1 MRKGE
6 IDIITL
12 GCSKNLVDAER
23 LMRQLELAGYRC
35 VHDSSMPKGEIAII
49 NTCGFIGD
57 AKEESIEMIL
67 QFAERKNKGKLRKL
81 YVMGCLSQRY
91 REELPTEIPEVD
103 KWFGKFDYMGI
114 VDECTNERLK
124 ELPTDYSLEF
134 KGKDY
139 ERTLTTPKHYAYLK
153 IAEGCN
159 RYCSYCAIP
168 LITGRFTSRKM
179 ENILDEVRWLV
190 NEGVKEFNVIAQDL
204 SSYGLDL
211 YGEHRLAQLIDEM
224 AQIEGVEWIR
234 LHYAYPTDFPYD
246 ILPVMAKHSNVCKY
260 MDIALQH
267 CSSNVLE
274 KMRRHITCEEQ
285 NALIER
291 IRKEVPGI
299 CIRTTLL
306 VGHPGETQEDFDE
319 LCEWVKK
326 MRRHITCEE
335 QNALIERIRKEVPG
349 ICIRTTLLVGHP
361 GETQEDFD
369 ELCEWVKKM
378 RFDRMGA
385 FAYSEEEGT
394 FAARHYTDDIP
405 QTEKERRVDILMTLQ
420 QSISSEILSQMVGT
434 KQRIV
439 IDREEEEYYI
449 GRTQYDSPEVDCEV
463 LIEKSKMENRTSGT
477 NELKIGEFY
486 TVNIIK
492 SEDFDLY
499 AKL

>member
-1 MRKGE
+1 MHKGE

-23 LMRQLELAGYRC
+23 LMRQLEMAGYRC
-35 VHDSSMPKGEIAII
+35 VHDSAMPKGEIAII

-103 KWFGKFDYMGI
+103 KWFGKFDYLGI
-114 VDECTNERLK
+114 VDELKGERLK
-124 ELPTDYSLEF
+124 V
-134 KGKDY
+134 KGEEY

-168 LITGRFTSRKM
+168 LITGRFTSRTM
-179 ENILDEVRWLV
+179 EDILNEVRWLV
-190 NEGVKEFNVIAQDL
+190 SEGVREFNVIAQDL

-211 YGEHRLAQLIDEM
+211 YGEHRLAQLVDEM
-224 AQIEGVEWIR
+224 AKIEGVEWIR

-246 ILPVMAKHSNVCKY
+246 ILPVMAKHPNVCKY

-267 CSSNVLE
+267 CSSNVLD

-285 NALIER
+285 NALINR
-291 IRKEVPGI
+291 IREEVPGI

-306 VGHPGETQEDFDE
+306 VGHPGETEDDFNE
-319 LCEWVKK
+319 LCEWVK
-326 MRRHITCEE
+326 
-335 QNALIERIRKEVPG
+335 Q
-349 ICIRTTLLVGHP
+349 
-361 GETQEDFD
+361 
-369 ELCEWVKKM
+369 M

-394 FAARHYTDDIP
+394 FAARHYSDDIP
-405 QTEKERRVDILMTLQ
+405 QEEKERRVDTLMALQ

-439 IDREEEEYYI
+439 IDREEQEYYV

-463 LIEKSKMENRTSGT
+463 LIDKAEK
-477 NELKIGEFY
+477 LQIGEFY
-486 TVNIIK
+486 VVNIIK

>member
-57 AKEESIEMIL
+57 AKEESIEIIL
-67 QFAERKNKGKLRKL
+67 QFAERKANGKLRKL

-114 VDECTNERLK
+114 VEEVKGERLK
-124 ELPTDYSLEF
+124 A
-134 KGKDY
+134 KGKEY
-139 ERTLTTPKHYAYLK
+139 ERMLTTPKHYAYLK

-168 LITGRFTSRKM
+168 LITGKFTSRKM
-179 ENILDEVRWLV
+179 EEILDEVRWMV
-190 NEGVKEFNVIAQDL
+190 SEGVKEFNVIAQDL
-204 SSYGLDL
+204 SSYGLDI
-211 YGEHRLAQLIDEM
+211 YGEHRLAQLIDEI

-246 ILPVMAKHSNVCKY
+246 ILPVMAKHPNVCKY

-285 NALIER
+285 NSLIER

-306 VGHPGETQEDFDE
+306 VGHPGETEEDFNE
-319 LCEWVKK
+319 LCEWVK
-326 MRRHITCEE
+326 
-335 QNALIERIRKEVPG
+335 N
-349 ICIRTTLLVGHP
+349 
-361 GETQEDFD
+361 
-369 ELCEWVKKM
+369 M

-385 FAYSEEEGT
+385 FSYSEEEGT

-405 QTEKERRVDILMTLQ
+405 QEEKERRVETLMTIQ
-420 QSISSEILSQMVGT
+420 QSISSELLRQMVGT

-439 IDREEEEYYI
+439 IDREEYEYYV

-463 LIEKSKMENRTSGT
+463 LIEKAT
-477 NELKIGEFY
+477 NEKLNIGEFY

-499 AKL
+499 ATL

>member
-1 MRKGE
+1 MRKNE

-23 LMRQLELAGYRC
+23 LMYQLELAGYRC
-35 VHDSSMPKGEIAII
+35 VHDSEHPNGEIAII

-67 QFAERKNKGKLRKL
+67 QFAERKTKGKLRKL

-91 REELPTEIPEVD
+91 KEELPTEIPEVD

-114 VDECTNERLK
+114 VEELKGERLK
-124 ELPTDYSLEF
+124 V
-134 KGKDY
+134 KGEEY
-139 ERTLTTPKHYAYLK
+139 RTLTTPKHYAYLK

-168 LITGRFTSRKM
+168 LITGRFTSRPL
-179 ENILDEVRWLV
+179 EEILEEVRWLV
-190 NEGVKEFNVIAQDL
+190 SKGVKEFNVIAQDL

-211 YGEHRLAQLIDEM
+211 YGEHRLAKLVDEM

-234 LHYAYPTDFPYD
+234 LHYTYPTDFPYD
-246 ILPVMAKHSNVCKY
+246 ILPVMARHENVCKY

-267 CSSNVLE
+267 CSDNMLK
-274 KMRRHITCEEQ
+274 KMHRHITRAEQ
-285 NALIER
+285 DAVLAR

-306 VGHPGETQEDFDE
+306 VGHPGETEEDFNE
-319 LCEWVKK
+319 LCEWVKEMK
-326 MRRHITCEE
+326 FE
-335 QNALIERIRKEVPG
+335 
-349 ICIRTTLLVGHP
+349 
-361 GETQEDFD
+361 
-369 ELCEWVKKM
+369 
-378 RFDRMGA
+378 RMGA
-385 FAYSEEEGT
+385 FAYSEEDGT
-394 FAARHYTDDIP
+394 YAAIHYKDDIP
-405 QTEKERRVDILMTLQ
+405 QEEKERRVEALMAIQ
-420 QSISSEILSQMVGT
+420 QSISSELLSQMVGT
-434 KQRIV
+434 QQRV
-439 IDREEEEYYI
+439 LIDREEEEYYV

-463 LIEKSKMENRTSGT
+463 LIEKNKK
-477 NELKIGEFY
+477 LQIGNFY

-499 AKL
+499 ASL

>member
-1 MRKGE
+1 MRKNE

-23 LMRQLELAGYRC
+23 LMYQLELAGYKC
-35 VHDSSMPKGEIAII
+35 VHDSEHPNGEIAII

-57 AKEESIEMIL
+57 AKEESIEIIL
-67 QFAERKNKGKLRKL
+67 QFAERKTKGKLRKL

-91 REELPTEIPEVD
+91 KEELPIEIPEVD

-114 VDECTNERLK
+114 VEELKGERLK
-124 ELPTDYSLEF
+124 V
-134 KGKDY
+134 KGEEY
-139 ERTLTTPKHYAYLK
+139 RTLTTPKHYAYLK

-168 LITGRFTSRKM
+168 LITGRFTSRPL
-179 ENILDEVRWLV
+179 EEILEEVRWLV
-190 NEGVKEFNVIAQDL
+190 SNGVKEFNVIAQDL

-211 YGEHRLAQLIDEM
+211 YGEHRLAKLVDEM

-234 LHYAYPTDFPYD
+234 LHYTYPTDFPFD
-246 ILPVMAKHSNVCKY
+246 ILPVMAKHPNVCKY

-267 CSSNVLE
+267 CSNNMLK
-274 KMRRHITCEEQ
+274 KMHRHITRAEQ
-285 NALIER
+285 DAVLAR

-306 VGHPGETQEDFDE
+306 VGHPGETEENFNE
-319 LCEWVKK
+319 LCEWVKEMK
-326 MRRHITCEE
+326 FE
-335 QNALIERIRKEVPG
+335 
-349 ICIRTTLLVGHP
+349 
-361 GETQEDFD
+361 
-369 ELCEWVKKM
+369 
-378 RFDRMGA
+378 RMGA
-385 FAYSEEEGT
+385 FAYSEEDGT
-394 FAARHYTDDIP
+394 YAAIHYNDDIP
-405 QTEKERRVDILMTLQ
+405 QEEKERRVEALMAIQ

-434 KQRIV
+434 QQRVV
-439 IDREEEEYYI
+439 IDREEEEYYV

-463 LIEKSKMENRTSGT
+463 LIEKNKK
-477 NELKIGEFY
+477 LQIGNFY

-499 AKL
+499 ASL

>member
-35 VHDSSMPKGEIAII
+35 VHDSADPKGEIAII

-57 AKEESIEMIL
+57 AKEESIDIIL
-67 QFAERKNKGKLRKL
+67 QFAERKTKRKLRKL

-91 REELPTEIPEVD
+91 REELPIEIPEVD

-114 VDECTNERLK
+114 VEELEPTPNPSLK
-124 ELPTDYSLEF
+124 GREF
-134 KGKDY
+134 GEEF

-168 LITGRFTSRKM
+168 LITGKFTSRTM
-179 ENILDEVRWLV
+179 EDILAEVRWLV
-190 NEGVKEFNVIAQDL
+190 SKGVKEFNVIAQDL

-211 YGEHRLAQLIDEM
+211 YGEHRLAQLVDEM

-234 LHYAYPTDFPYD
+234 LHYTYPTDFPYD
-246 ILPVMAKHSNVCKY
+246 LLPVMAKHKNVCKY

-267 CSSNVLE
+267 CSDNMLK
-274 KMRRHITCEEQ
+274 KMHRHITRAEQ
-285 NALIER
+285 DAVIRR
-291 IRKEVPGI
+291 IREEVPGI

-306 VGHPGETQEDFDE
+306 VGHPGETEEDFNE
-319 LCEWVKK
+319 LCEWVKTMK
-326 MRRHITCEE
+326 FE
-335 QNALIERIRKEVPG
+335 
-349 ICIRTTLLVGHP
+349 
-361 GETQEDFD
+361 
-369 ELCEWVKKM
+369 
-378 RFDRMGA
+378 RMGA

-394 FAARHYTDDIP
+394 YAAKHYIDDIP
-405 QTEKERRVDILMTLQ
+405 QEEKERRVETLMAIQ
-420 QSISSEILSQMVGT
+420 QEISSEILSRMVGT
-434 KQRIV
+434 EQRVV
-439 IDREEEEYYI
+439 IDREETEYYV

-463 LIEKSKMENRTSGT
+463 LIEKGT
-477 NELKIGEFY
+477 RSQEQGAKTLKTGEYY
-486 TVNIIK
+486 TVTIIK

-499 AKL
+499 ATL

>member
-1 MRKGE
+1 MRKNE

-35 VHDSSMPKGEIAII
+35 VHDSATPRGEIAII

-57 AKEESIEMIL
+57 AKEESIEVIL
-67 QFAERKNKGKLRKL
+67 QFAARKTKGKLRKL

-91 REELPTEIPEVD
+91 RDELPTEIPEVD
-103 KWFGKFDYMGI
+103 KWFGKFDYFGI
-114 VDECTNERLK
+114 VEECARAHQLK
-124 ELPTDYSLEF
+124 VDSLKL

-139 ERTLTTPKHYAYLK
+139 ERTLTTPSHYAYLK

-168 LITGRFTSRKM
+168 LITGKFTSRPM
-179 ENILDEVRWLV
+179 EEILEEVRWLV
-190 NEGVKEFNVIAQDL
+190 GEGVKEFNVIAQDL

-211 YGEHRLAQLIDEM
+211 YGGHRLAELVDKM

-234 LHYAYPTDFPYD
+234 LHYTYPTDFPYD
-246 ILPVMAKHSNVCKY
+246 LLPVMAKHKNVCKY

-267 CSSNVLE
+267 CSDNMLK
-274 KMRRHITCEEQ
+274 KMHRHITREEQ
-285 NALIER
+285 DAVIRR
-291 IRKEVPGI
+291 IRAEVPGI

-306 VGHPGETQEDFDE
+306 VGHPGETEEDFNE
-319 LCEWVKK
+319 LCEWVKEMK
-326 MRRHITCEE
+326 F
-335 QNALIERIRKEVPG
+335 ER
-349 ICIRTTLLVGHP
+349 L
-361 GETQEDFD
+361 
-369 ELCEWVKKM
+369 
-378 RFDRMGA
+378 GA

-394 FAARHYTDDIP
+394 FAAKHYTDDIP
-405 QTEKERRVDILMTLQ
+405 QEEKERRVDTIMAIQ
-420 QSISSEILSQMVGT
+420 QSISSELLSQMVGT
-434 KQRIV
+434 EQRVV

-463 LIEKSKMENRTSGT
+463 LIAKNKPTPTPSLEGRELLTSNQT
-477 NELKIGEFY
+477 LKIGEFY

-499 AKL
+499 ATL